1 MGNFDNLKNV
11 LRDTK
16 RLLFR
21 IQFFRFSAF
30 FIVYFAFKEQDL
42 DLGYSLVEPWK
53 RKVTSNSVPYF
64 LNTSTRVTQWDHPL
78 LQMHMKNIHEK
89 TQEVYLA
96 AYRLALKCRATQ
108 KFLLLWKMKAE
119 DILHTCIDYA
129 NADIINVCDMEKML
143 KKLYG
148 NVVRAARRPLV
159 ADLAMNWVIKMYD
172 PKRTGSLRLDSLIT
186 ALILLSSSTPAEK
199 FYYLFKLAADDN
211 MELDYNRLSVL
222 LYDIVQVGLSTT
234 TNRYILYLTF
244 STQNIYLT
252 N

>member
-1 MGNFDNLKNV
+1 MIFAQIG
-11 LRDTK
+11 
-16 RLLFR
+16 
-21 IQFFRFSAF
+21 
-30 FIVYFAFKEQDL
+30 FIVENFRCFQ
-42 DLGYSLVEPWK
+42 
-53 RKVTSNSVPYF
+53 
-64 LNTSTRVTQWDHPL
+64 
-78 LQMHMKNIHEK
+78 
-89 TQEVYLA
+89 VYLA

-129 NADIINVCDMEKML
+129 NADIINVSDMEKML

-172 PKRTGSLRLDSLIT
+172 PKRTGSIRLDSLIT

-222 LYDIVQVGLSTT
+222 LYDIIQVHA
-234 TNRYILYLTF
+234 ILYYLCLYLLT
-244 STQNIYLT
+244 
-252 N
+252 